1 MKEEDK
7 DEVEGYIRATEK
19 LLGRDLPS
27 RKSRA
32 RSLRLTLDRVNFL
45 H

>member
-1 MKEEDK
+1 VKEEDK

-19 LLGRDLPS
+19 LLERDLPS
-27 RKSRA
+27 RKGRT